1 MLVRLPSN
9 RQAVAFNEKGLTM
22 ESNGTIRTIFGR
34 IIGSHLFKA
43 EWTKLGGG
51 HLQATIE
58 GIGARVVVVTAFAYH
73 NSDTFSDWFDNVVVA
88 VTGG

>member
-1 MLVRLPSN
+1 
-9 RQAVAFNEKGLTM
+9 M
-22 ESNGTIRTIFGR
+22 ELIGTIFGR
-34 IIGSHLFKA
+34 IVGSHLFKS

-58 GIGARVVVVTAFAYH
+58 GIGARVVVVTTFAYH
-73 NSDTFSDWFDNVVVA
+73 NSDTFAGWFDGFVAA

>member
-1 MLVRLPSN
+1 MD
-9 RQAVAFNEKGLTM
+9 AI
-22 ESNGTIRTIFGR
+22 GTILGR
-34 IIGSHLFKA
+34 IVGSHLFKA
-43 EWTKLGGG
+43 EWRKLDGS

-73 NSDTFSDWFDNVVVA
+73 NSDAFQGWFDNVVAA

>member
-1 MLVRLPSN
+1 MI
-9 RQAVAFNEKGLTM
+9 K
-22 ESNGTIRTIFGR
+22 TILGR
-34 IIGSHLFKA
+34 IVGSHLLEA
-43 EWTKLGGG
+43 GWTKLGGG

-73 NSDTFSDWFDNVVVA
+73 NSDTFSDWFDNVVAA

>member
-1 MLVRLPSN
+1 MDSLKIIL
-9 RQAVAFNEKGLTM
+9 
-22 ESNGTIRTIFGR
+22 GR
-34 IIGSHLFKA
+34 VVGSHLFKA
-43 EWTKLGGG
+43 GWRKLDGS

-73 NSDTFSDWFDNVVVA
+73 NSDAFQGWFDNVVAA